1 MDNEQKN
8 VIVNLPLTELEPFP
22 NHPFA
27 VRMDDQMVQLV
38 ESVERV
44 GVLSPAIVREVNGKY
59 QLVAGHRRKK
69 ACELKGKQE
78 MPCIIRNLTD
88 EEATILMVETNIQR
102 EEILPSEKA
111 KAYKMRLDAMNKQ
124 GKRNDLISGG
134 TSTPLVSRLRS
145 NEELGES
152 YGESREQ
159 IRRYIRLNDLIPE
172 ILKMVDDKRIA
183 FRPAV
188 ELSYLKPEE
197 QKALHELMEYLD
209 VTPSLSQAIQ
219 MKLQSKVGEL
229 SRESIHQMLLQQK
242 PNQKDKP
249 FIRDEK
255 IMSIIP
261 KSIPQDQ
268 QRDYVYQALRY
279 YNHYREQQ
287 KKKKLSRD
295 AR

>member
-69 ACELKGKQE
+69 ACELKGIDE
-78 MPCIIRNLTD
+78 MPCVICNLSD
-88 EEATILMVETNIQR
+88 EEATVIMVDSNLQR

-111 KAYKMRLDAMNKQ
+111 KAYKMRLDAMNQQ

-134 TSTPLVSRLRS
+134 TLAPLVSRYRS
-145 NEELGES
+145 NEKLGEI

-229 SRESIHQMLLQQK
+229 SRESIHHMLLQQK

-261 KSIPQDQ
+261 KTIPQDQ

>member
-1 MDNEQKN
+1 
-8 VIVNLPLTELEPFP
+8 
-22 NHPFA
+22 
-27 VRMDDQMVQLV
+27 
-38 ESVERV
+38 
-44 GVLSPAIVREVNGKY
+44 
-59 QLVAGHRRKK
+59 
-69 ACELKGKQE
+69 
-78 MPCIIRNLTD
+78 MPCIIRDLSD

-111 KAYKMRLDAMNKQ
+111 KAYKMRLDAMNKNP
-124 GKRNDLISGG
+124 GRPKKL
-134 TSTPLVSRLRS
+134 TPLVSESLPRT
-145 NEELGES
+145 NEVLAAS
-152 YGESREQ
+152 VQESREQ
-159 IRRYIRLNDLIPE
+159 IRCYIRLNDLIPE

>member
-69 ACELKGKQE
+69 ACELKGRHE
-78 MPCIIRNLTD
+78 MPCIIRNLSD
-88 EEATILMVETNIQR
+88 DEATVLMVDTNIQR

-111 KAYKMRLDAMNKQ
+111 KAYKMRLEAMKRSAGRPKINLSPVGMNFDGKQ
-124 GKRNDLISGG
+124 SLD
-134 TSTPLVSRLRS
+134 V
-145 NEELGES
+145 LGEQI
-152 YGESREQ
+152 GESRNQ
-159 IRRYIRLNDLIPE
+159 IHRYIRLNDLIPE
-172 ILKMVDDKRIA
+172 ILKMVDDKRIS

-261 KSIPQDQ
+261 KTIPQDQ

>member
-1 MDNEQKN
+1 LDNEQKN
-8 VIVNLPLTELEPFP
+8 VIVNLPLAELEPFP

-27 VRMDDQMVQLV
+27 VRMDDQMLQLV

-69 ACELKGKQE
+69 ACELKGEQE
-78 MPCIIRNLTD
+78 MPCIIRNLSD
-88 EEATILMVETNIQR
+88 EEATILMVDTNIQR

-111 KAYKMRLDAMNKQ
+111 KAYKMRLDAMNKNP
-124 GKRNDLISGG
+124 GRPKKL
-134 TSTPLVSRLRS
+134 TPLVSDSLPRT
-145 NEELGES
+145 NEVLAAS
-152 YGESREQ
+152 VQESREQ

-261 KSIPQDQ
+261 KTIPQDQ

>member
-78 MPCIIRNLTD
+78 MPCIIRNLSD
-88 EEATILMVETNIQR
+88 DEATVLMVDTNIQR

-111 KAYKMRLDAMNKQ
+111 KAYKMRLEAMKRSAGRPKINLSPLGMNFDGKQ
-124 GKRNDLISGG
+124 SLD
-134 TSTPLVSRLRS
+134 V
-145 NEELGES
+145 LGEQI
-152 YGESREQ
+152 GESRNQ
-159 IRRYIRLNDLIPE
+159 IHRYIRLNDLIPE

-188 ELSYLKPEE
+188 ELSYLKSEE
-197 QKALHELMEYLD
+197 QKVLHELMEYLD

-261 KSIPQDQ
+261 KTIPQDQ

>member
-78 MPCIIRNLTD
+78 MPCIIRNLSD
-88 EEATILMVETNIQR
+88 DEATVLMVDTNIQR

-111 KAYKMRLDAMNKQ
+111 KAYKMRLEAMKRSAGRPKINLSPLGMNFDGKQ
-124 GKRNDLISGG
+124 SLD
-134 TSTPLVSRLRS
+134 V
-145 NEELGES
+145 LGEQI
-152 YGESREQ
+152 GESRNQ
-159 IRRYIRLNDLIPE
+159 IHRYIRLNDLIPE
-172 ILKMVDDKRIA
+172 ILKMVDDKRVA

-197 QKALHELMEYLD
+197 QRALHELMEYLD

-261 KSIPQDQ
+261 KTIPQDQ

>member
-78 MPCIIRNLTD
+78 MPCIIRNLSD
-88 EEATILMVETNIQR
+88 DEATVLMVDTNIQR

-111 KAYKMRLDAMNKQ
+111 KAYKMRLEAMKRSAGRPKINLSPLGMNFGGKQ
-124 GKRNDLISGG
+124 SLD
-134 TSTPLVSRLRS
+134 V
-145 NEELGES
+145 LGEQI
-152 YGESREQ
+152 GESRNQ
-159 IRRYIRLNDLIPE
+159 IHRYIRLNDLIPE

-219 MKLQSKVGEL
+219 MKLQSKLGEL

-261 KSIPQDQ
+261 KTIPQDQ

-279 YNHYREQQ
+279 YNHYQEQQ